1 MGIVAESPAEGDSE
15 PRAARSTGIAAGY
28 LDNGYRVKIGQSM
41 NVAQRVDSFKFEEL
55 IELKPLVLPVR
66 RPTSTRRITS
76 WPCPSEAD
84 SRYTLRASVMA
95 TTLRPEHY
103 QDSETG
109 NLIVP

>member
-1 MGIVAESPAEGDSE
+1 
-15 PRAARSTGIAAGY
+15 
-28 LDNGYRVKIGQSM
+28 M

-55 IELKPLVLPVR
+55 IGLKPVVLPVR

-84 SRYTLRASVMA
+84 ARYTLRASVMA
-95 TTLRPEHY
+95 TTLRPEHC